1 MKPGS
6 PPLFFAT
13 GIKPYSQVT
22 SSALRGGLKW
32 GASSGK
38 PIICAA

>member
-1 MKPGS
+1 MKPGCR
-6 PPLFFAT
+6 LYFFAT
-13 GIKPYSQVT
+13 EIKPYSQVT